1 MTSAKEPKLGQLSII
16 HSKGTLD
23 WAYPTFIL
31 ASTAAAMD
39 KQVEIFF
46 TFYGL
51 QCALK
56 ETKHLRVSPVGNPA
70 MKMQSPIGPE
80 WLKQIDLNRHLPQLL
95 WQLPGMERLATWGF
109 KKTMLQNGQVP
120 LAELRELCLEL
131 GVQMTA
137 CQMSVEMMNFR
148 EDEFIDGIEF
158 AGAASYFAVSPEQQA
173 LFI

>member
-1 MTSAKEPKLGQLSII
+1 
-16 HSKGTLD
+16 
-23 WAYPTFIL
+23 
-31 ASTAAAMD
+31 
-39 KQVEIFF
+39 
-46 TFYGL
+46 
-51 QCALK
+51 
-56 ETKHLRVSPVGNPA
+56 
-70 MKMQSPIGPE
+70 
-80 WLKQIDLNRHLPQLL
+80 
-95 WQLPGMERLATWGF
+95 MERLATWGF